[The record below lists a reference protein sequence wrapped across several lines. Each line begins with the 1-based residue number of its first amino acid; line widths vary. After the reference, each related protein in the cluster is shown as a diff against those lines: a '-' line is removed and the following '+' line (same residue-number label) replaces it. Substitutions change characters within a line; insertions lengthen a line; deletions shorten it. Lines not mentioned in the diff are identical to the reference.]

1 MSRNDS
7 RLGGE
12 NTSPGDA
19 NAPVTEVEDTT
30 NNTTQPLS
38 FSIPTEQVEL
48 PSQGRYYAENHPL
61 HNAETIEIKYMTAKE
76 EDILTSPSLLK
87 KNLTIERLLRSIIL
101 NKNINPQDILSGDR
115 NAILIAARKTGYGAD
130 YKVTA
135 NCPSCYTPNEWGTD
149 LDEIGVTHGGIESAE
164 GYEVEDNSD
173 GTFNI
178 ALPKCKVNVT
188 VKLLTGKDEKEVTI
202 AAQKRKKHKLEE
214 NNLTEQ
220 LRAMIVAVNGS
231 TNHRDLEN
239 FINFVPAFDSK
250 YLRNAYAK
258 IMPNVDMKSEFEC
271 SACAWTGDLEVPLTA
286 EFFWPK

>member
-7 RLGGE
+7 RLGGK
-12 NTSPGDA
+12 NTSSGDA
-19 NAPVTEVEDTT
+19 NTPVAEVEDTT

-48 PSQGRYYAENHPL
+48 PSQGRYYSESHPL
-61 HNAETIEIKYMTAKE
+61 YNAETIEIKYMTAKE

-87 KNLTIERLLRSIIL
+87 KNLTIERLLRSVIL
-101 NKNINPQDILSGDR
+101 NKNINPQDLLSGDR

-130 YKVTA
+130 YNVTV

-149 LDEIGVTHGGIESAE
+149 LDEIGCMHGGVESAD
-164 GYEVEDNSD
+164 GYDVEDNND

-178 ALPKCKVNVT
+178 TLPKCKVTVT
-188 VKLLTGKDEKEVTI
+188 AKLLTGKDEKEVTI
-202 AAQKRKKHKLEE
+202 AAQKRKKHKLDE

-231 TNHRDLEN
+231 SNHRDLES

-250 YLRNAYAK
+250 YLRNAYSK

-271 SACAWTGDLEVPLTA
+271 SACTWVGDLEVPLTA